1 MSIDTRQHLDAAT
14 IEEVDGSNGIA
25 YRGDVAAPIVQ
36 GEACT
41 EGALTLFAAGSSR
54 RNASVSQRI
63 RPTTHQAHATI
74 KRGAR
79 TRKELWHTCTP

>member
-25 YRGDVAAPIVQ
+25 YRSGVAAPIVQ

-41 EGALTLFAAGSSR
+41 EGALTLFTAGCSR
-54 RNASVSQRI
+54 RSASGPQRV
-63 RPTTHQAHATI
+63 RSTTHQAYATI

-79 TRKELWHTCTP
+79 TQKELRHTCTP